1 MDPFLS
7 ELITRYGYIGIF
19 AALSLGIVGL
29 PIPDE
34 TLLTYTGYN
43 VFQGK
48 MVYSLAVI
56 SAFLGAATG
65 ITISYGI
72 GYKLGLPFLRKFGP
86 KIHITT
92 EKIERTERYF
102 KKYGN
107 FLLFIGYF
115 IPGVRHLTAYLAGI
129 ARDDLRKFMIY
140 AYSGALCWS
149 ITFISI
155 GHELGEKWFLVE
167 EYIHRYG
174 RFLPIALFVIV
185 IGVFLFLHFRRSKV
199 SS

>member
-1 MDPFLS
+1 MESFLT
-7 ELITRYGYIGIF
+7 ELITRYGYVGIF
-19 AALSLGIVGL
+19 ASLSLGIVGL

-48 MVYSLAVI
+48 MVYSFALI
-56 SAFLGAATG
+56 SAFLGAITG
-65 ITISYGI
+65 ITISYVI

-92 EKIERTERYF
+92 ERIERTQRHF

-115 IPGVRHLTAYLAGI
+115 IPGVRHLTAYIAGI
-129 ARDDLRKFMIY
+129 SHVDFRKFMIY
-140 AYSGALCWS
+140 AYSGALVWS

-155 GHELGEKWFLVE
+155 GHELGERWFLVQ

-174 RFLPIALFVIV
+174 MYLPIALMVIA
-185 IGVFLFLHFRRSKV
+185 IGFFIYLHFRKRRATS
-199 SS
+199 